1 MKKLTIAIVA
11 SLSLWAATN
20 AFANDVTLS
29 NTEQS
34 QLDDIVTMLKG
45 NPELIPNLH
54 QGIKGYITQQT
65 QIDQVLVQNHDY
77 LYNNP
82 KHPQFGAVNPKLTII
97 NFTDYSCPFCKKLD
111 PVLHQAALS
120 YPDVRV
126 VNVLVPLIE
135 MRNPL
140 SDKNSAA
147 FAINVWNQDRD
158 KFFDVNETL
167 IKKPSAHD
175 NRSVTNVAKKFN
187 TEASLK
193 SSEET
198 QKIIEK
204 NYQLFNELGL
214 RGTPAMVIGDQIVPG
229 YVPMEELKKLIDNA
243 LAS

>member
-1 MKKLTIAIVA
+1 MKKITVAIMA

-20 AFANDVTLS
+20 AFAENVTL
-29 NTEQS
+29 NTIEQS
-34 QLDDIVTMLKG
+34 QLNEIVTMLEG

-54 QGIKGYITQQT
+54 QGIKAYIDQQ
-65 QIDQVLVQNHDY
+65 QQVDQVLAQNHDY

-82 KHPQFGAVNPKLTII
+82 KHPQFGSANPKLTIV

-111 PVLHQAALS
+111 PVLHQAALA
-120 YPDVRV
+120 YPDVKV

-158 KFFDVNETL
+158 KFYDVNETL

-175 NRSVTNVAKKFN
+175 NRSVTNVAKKFGI
-187 TEASLK
+187 EASLQT
-193 SSEET
+193 SEET
-198 QKIIEK
+198 QKMIEK
-204 NYQLFNELGL
+204 NYQLFTELGL
-214 RGTPAMVIGDQIVPG
+214 RGTPAMIIGDHIVPG
-229 YVPMEELKKLIDNA
+229 YVPMEELKKLIDQA
-243 LAS
+243 LQS